1 MFTKQK
7 VGKGKMEKES
17 RNCGVKKQNWIGDQK
32 EPVLRISLCTAQFA
46 PWSMLVSVGPFR

>member
-46 PWSMLVSVGPFR
+46 PWSVLVSVGPFR